1 MKALALRLRQLG
13 PWLLVYLFVFL
24 FLPIASNWLGDSVAE
39 VIPPPLRLFFAVIL
53 LLAGFL
59 VAVSLGKKLISPT
72 LKTLPTQQPREVLIA
87 FLSDDGN
94 TRWRDGKVIYQSGNS
109 QPAFIESIETWAQ
122 SQERLGSWQQIA
134 RAVCVHLT
142 GNGPHRLRKLILIGS
157 RNRNNQNQNQGQGQG
172 QGQDQGSV
180 QKLPQAV
187 EIFTH
192 LLAPHGVVVEAFAG
206 NAPDFEE
213 LEDVTRALQEAL
225 EQANEKPERIVIDV
239 TGGQKTAS
247 VAAAMFT
254 LDKRDLVFQYVSTSS
269 PHETKTFYAET
280 ETVQFG

>member
-1 MKALALRLRQLG
+1 MKQLTLRLRQLG
-13 PWLLVYLFVFL
+13 PWLLAYLFVFL

-39 VIPPPLRLFFAVIL
+39 VIPPPLRSLFAVIL

-87 FLSDDGN
+87 FLSDDKD
-94 TRWRDGKVIYQSGNS
+94 THWTWADGKVICQPRKS
-109 QPAFIESIETWAQ
+109 QPICVESIETWAQ
-122 SQERLGSWQQIA
+122 TEERLGSWQQIA

-157 RNRNNQNQNQGQGQG
+157 RNRNNQNQDQGQG
-172 QGQDQGSV
+172 QGSV

-187 EIFTH
+187 EIFKH

-213 LEDVTRALQEAL
+213 LEDVTRALQQAL
-225 EQANEKPERIVIDV
+225 ELAGAKPGHIAIDV

-247 VAAAMFT
+247 IAAALFT
-254 LDKRDLVFQYVSTSS
+254 LDKRDLVFQYVSTS
-269 PHETKTFYAET
+269 PPYETKTFYAET